1 MSSPTILDAKHKPTK
16 PMQLWLVRHGETE
29 WSTTGQHTG
38 RTDLP
43 LTLEGKFHARQIAG
57 FLNGRGF
64 ALVLTSPLE
73 RARETCRLAGYG
85 ERAIIDAN
93 LREWDYGEYEGR
105 TTPEIQIAQ
114 PGWSLWR
121 DGVIGGECIEQVAAR
136 AQNVIDRAVASS
148 GDALLFAHGHILR
161 VLTACWLG
169 LPPETGRL
177 FVLGTKVQIKTQPR
191 EAEVSSRRFLR
202 GIPLATWSSRG
213 RTPDSTPEYLRK
225 RRKTKKEKHMI
236 RTNVWMNLLTSV
248 LLTAV
253 TAFAQSSDRL
263 PVTDA
268 EKIADALRAG
278 PAFITKDATVL
289 DWPSAPGGEYRLLR
303 KGSNEWTCL
312 PAIPGYPH
320 DEPGCFDPIFLR
332 WMQDSLAG
340 RTPHIDRIG
349 ISYMYFG
356 AWQSKDGSS
365 GHEFHVGPHLM
376 IVSPRQDDFQG
387 FNRDPS
393 NGMPYVAHLPHR
405 TELYLV
411 MPARQ
416 WDE

>member
-1 MSSPTILDAKHKPTK
+1 M
-16 PMQLWLVRHGETE
+16 VR
-29 WSTTGQHTG
+29 
-38 RTDLP
+38 P
-43 LTLEGKFHARQIAG
+43 
-57 FLNGRGF
+57 
-64 ALVLTSPLE
+64 
-73 RARETCRLAGYG
+73 
-85 ERAIIDAN
+85 
-93 LREWDYGEYEGR
+93 
-105 TTPEIQIAQ
+105 
-114 PGWSLWR
+114 
-121 DGVIGGECIEQVAAR
+121 
-136 AQNVIDRAVASS
+136 
-148 GDALLFAHGHILR
+148 
-161 VLTACWLG
+161 
-169 LPPETGRL
+169 
-177 FVLGTKVQIKTQPR
+177 
-191 EAEVSSRRFLR
+191 
-202 GIPLATWSSRG
+202 
-213 RTPDSTPEYLRK
+213 
-225 RRKTKKEKHMI
+225 
-236 RTNVWMNLLTSV
+236 NVWMKLLTSV

-253 TAFAQSSDRL
+253 NAFAQSSDRL

-268 EKIADALRAG
+268 EKIADALRGG

-340 RTPHIDRIG
+340 RTPQIDRIG

-365 GHEFHVGPHLM
+365 SHEFHVGPHLM
-376 IVSPRQDDFQG
+376 IVSPHQDDFQG

-411 MPARQ
+411 MPVRQ